1 MTDDG
6 GVLENLPRSRPGKR
20 SEKRAEA
27 GSPARKRSS
36 AGFRVRSHAPWM
48 EQPAVPSE
56 GRPASSGPVNAR
68 RERGMLSRM
77 PPGGKTAPSCLIVD
91 DHPVVR
97 AGVRAV
103 LEQAFSDARVAD
115 AASLE
120 EAGDLV
126 EDEQPD
132 VVIVDPW
139 RAGVDV
145 GDVVGSLHRRLKAPI
160 VVFTSDGGARL
171 LSEAL
176 KAGVKGYVRK
186 DSPSEDLIRA
196 IDAARSGE
204 FYVDPG
210 LSSTI
215 VLDEADRTL
224 SARQREILQ
233 MLADGMQTD
242 AVAEKLGLSTET
254 VRTHTKRILAKLEA
268 STRTQAVAIGIRH
281 GLIE

>member
-1 MTDDG
+1 MLESAWEGARITEAESLDDI
-6 GVLENLPRSRPGKR
+6 
-20 SEKRAEA
+20 
-27 GSPARKRSS
+27 
-36 AGFRVRSHAPWM
+36 HA
-48 EQPAVPSE
+48 ATN
-56 GRPASSGPVNAR
+56 GA
-68 RERGMLSRM
+68 
-77 PPGGKTAPSCLIVD
+77 T
-91 DHPVVR
+91 
-97 AGVRAV
+97 
-103 LEQAFSDARVAD
+103 
-115 AASLE
+115 
-120 EAGDLV
+120 
-126 EDEQPD
+126 PD

-145 GDVVGSLHRRLKAPI
+145 SDVVGRLQEEVGAPI

-186 DSPSEDLIRA
+186 DSPSDDLIRA
-196 IDAARSGE
+196 IEAARAGE

-215 VLDEADRTL
+215 VLDEGDRTL

-242 AVAEKLGLSTET
+242 AVAGKLGLSTET

>member
-1 MTDDG
+1 MTI
-6 GVLENLPRSRPGKR
+6 PWFARAFARFSSRRSTAWRSRD
-20 SEKRAEA
+20 AE
-27 GSPARKRSS
+27 SID
-36 AGFRVRSHAPWM
+36 
-48 EQPAVPSE
+48 Q
-56 GRPASSGPVNAR
+56 
-68 RERGMLSRM
+68 
-77 PPGGKTAPSCLIVD
+77 
-91 DHPVVR
+91 
-97 AGVRAV
+97 
-103 LEQAFSDARVAD
+103 VAD
-115 AASLE
+115 AARE
-120 EAGDLV
+120 RRQA
-126 EDEQPD
+126 PD
-132 VVIVDPW
+132 VVIIDPW

-145 GDVVGSLHRRLKAPI
+145 GEIVGRLQTQVKAPI

-186 DSPSEDLIRA
+186 DSPSEDLVRA
-196 IDAARSGE
+196 IEAARNGE

-215 VLDEADRTL
+215 VLDEGDRTL

>member
-1 MTDDG
+1 MLAMMPSG
-6 GVLENLPRSRPGKR
+6 AK
-20 SEKRAEA
+20 
-27 GSPARKRSS
+27 GSPR
-36 AGFRVRSHAPWM
+36 
-48 EQPAVPSE
+48 
-56 GRPASSGPVNAR
+56 
-68 RERGMLSRM
+68 
-77 PPGGKTAPSCLIVD
+77 CLIVD
-91 DHPVVR
+91 YHPVVR

-103 LEQAFSDARVAD
+103 LEQAFKGAKVSD
-115 AASLE
+115 AASVDDVDQMDGE
-120 EAGDLV
+120 P
-126 EDEQPD
+126 PD
-132 VVIVDPW
+132 VVVVDPW

-145 GDVVGSLHRRLKAPI
+145 GAVVGQLQNQVRAPI
-160 VVFTSDGGARL
+160 VIFTSDGGARL

-196 IDAARSGE
+196 IEAARSGE

-215 VLDEADRTL
+215 VLDEGDRTL
-224 SARQREILQ
+224 SARQQEILQ

-242 AVAEKLGLSTET
+242 KVAETLGLSTET

>member
-1 MTDDG
+1 MLAPLMASGTT
-6 GVLENLPRSRPGKR
+6 EAPR
-20 SEKRAEA
+20 
-27 GSPARKRSS
+27 
-36 AGFRVRSHAPWM
+36 
-48 EQPAVPSE
+48 
-56 GRPASSGPVNAR
+56 
-68 RERGMLSRM
+68 
-77 PPGGKTAPSCLIVD
+77 CLIVD

-97 AGVRAV
+97 AGIRAV
-103 LEQAFSDARVAD
+103 IEAAWKGAEVNDATTLED
-115 AASLE
+115 AATL
-120 EAGDLV
+120 AAADGA
-126 EDEQPD
+126 D
-132 VVIVDPW
+132 VVIIDPW

-145 GDVVGSLHRRLKAPI
+145 SEIVGRLQKDIKAPI
-160 VVFTSDGGARL
+160 VIFTSDGGARL
-171 LSEAL
+171 LSESL

-186 DSPSEDLIRA
+186 DSPSEDLVRA
-196 IDAARSGE
+196 VEAARTGD

-215 VLDEADRTL
+215 VLDEGDRTL

-242 AVAEKLGLSTET
+242 AVAQKLGLSTET

>member
-1 MTDDG
+1 MVPVTQRS
-6 GVLENLPRSRPGKR
+6 PR
-20 SEKRAEA
+20 
-27 GSPARKRSS
+27 
-36 AGFRVRSHAPWM
+36 
-48 EQPAVPSE
+48 
-56 GRPASSGPVNAR
+56 
-68 RERGMLSRM
+68 
-77 PPGGKTAPSCLIVD
+77 CLIVD

-97 AGVRAV
+97 AGIRAV
-103 LEQAFSDARVAD
+103 LETSFPEPQVND
-115 AASLE
+115 AASIA
-120 EAGDLV
+120 EAAALAAD
-126 EDEQPD
+126 DPPD
-132 VVIVDPW
+132 VVVIDPW

-145 GDVVGSLHRRLKAPI
+145 AGVVEQLKRDLTAPI

-186 DSPSEDLIRA
+186 DSPSEDLVRA
-196 IDAARSGE
+196 IDAARAGD
-204 FYVDPG
+204 FYVDPS

-215 VLDEADRTL
+215 VLDEGDRTL

>member
-1 MTDDG
+1 MLARMQGRAKDS
-6 GVLENLPRSRPGKR
+6 PR
-20 SEKRAEA
+20 
-27 GSPARKRSS
+27 
-36 AGFRVRSHAPWM
+36 
-48 EQPAVPSE
+48 
-56 GRPASSGPVNAR
+56 
-68 RERGMLSRM
+68 
-77 PPGGKTAPSCLIVD
+77 CLIVD

-103 LEQAFSDARVAD
+103 LEDAFSGAQISD
-115 AASLE
+115 AAS
-120 EAGDLV
+120 V
-126 EDEQPD
+126 EDVAEALNGNPPD

-145 GDVVGSLHRRLKAPI
+145 GDVVGRLQTEVRAPI

-196 IDAARSGE
+196 IRAARSGE

-215 VLDEADRTL
+215 VLDEGDRTL

-242 AVAEKLGLSTET
+242 VVAETLGLSTET

>member
-1 MTDDG
+1 MLT
-6 GVLENLPRSRPGKR
+6 PMPAAATK
-20 SEKRAEA
+20 
-27 GSPARKRSS
+27 SP
-36 AGFRVRSHAPWM
+36 H
-48 EQPAVPSE
+48 
-56 GRPASSGPVNAR
+56 
-68 RERGMLSRM
+68 
-77 PPGGKTAPSCLIVD
+77 CLIVD

-97 AGVRAV
+97 AGVRAL
-103 LEQAFSDARVAD
+103 LESTWKGARIAETESVDSAR
-115 AASLE
+115 
-120 EAGDLV
+120 EALNGSA
-126 EDEQPD
+126 PD

-145 GDVVGSLHRRLKAPI
+145 AVVVDRLNEEIKAPI
-160 VVFTSDGGARL
+160 VVFTSDGGARP
-171 LSEAL
+171 LSDAL

-186 DSPSEDLIRA
+186 DSPSDDLIRA
-196 IDAARSGE
+196 IEAARSGE

-215 VLDEADRTL
+215 VLEEGDRTL

-242 AVAEKLGLSTET
+242 AVATKLGLSTET

>member
-1 MTDDG
+1 MLAAMPTGAKDS
-6 GVLENLPRSRPGKR
+6 PR
-20 SEKRAEA
+20 
-27 GSPARKRSS
+27 
-36 AGFRVRSHAPWM
+36 
-48 EQPAVPSE
+48 
-56 GRPASSGPVNAR
+56 
-68 RERGMLSRM
+68 
-77 PPGGKTAPSCLIVD
+77 CLIVD

-103 LEQAFSDARVAD
+103 LEQAFTGALITD
-115 AASLE
+115 AAS
-120 EAGDLV
+120 V
-126 EDEQPD
+126 EDVGDVLNGAALD

-145 GDVVGSLHRRLKAPI
+145 AQVVGRLQTEVEAPI

-186 DSPSEDLIRA
+186 DSPSEDLVRA
-196 IDAARSGE
+196 IRAARSGD

-215 VLDEADRTL
+215 VLDEGDRTL

-233 MLADGMQTD
+233 MLANGMQTD
-242 AVAEKLGLSTET
+242 TVAEKLGLSTET

>member
-1 MTDDG
+1 MA
-6 GVLENLPRSRPGKR
+6 NNS
-20 SEKRAEA
+20 KRA
-27 GSPARKRSS
+27 P
-36 AGFRVRSHAPWM
+36 H
-48 EQPAVPSE
+48 
-56 GRPASSGPVNAR
+56 
-68 RERGMLSRM
+68 
-77 PPGGKTAPSCLIVD
+77 CLIVD

-103 LEQAFSDARVAD
+103 LEQAFSGAEIEDAESVEELGEASRR
-115 AASLE
+115 AA
-120 EAGDLV
+120 
-126 EDEQPD
+126 PD

-145 GDVVGSLHRRLKAPI
+145 GDVVRRLQSELDAPI

-196 IDAARSGE
+196 IDAARAGE

-215 VLDEADRTL
+215 VLDEGDRTL